1 MGANDGRSLTIIK
14 HFFLYNKKHEYSTK
28 FIFYSIYKMK
38 KSDIL
43 AKEAKLGYRDIKA
56 RRTFNELLAH
66 QNLKGGAKKNSQRR
80 TDAAVKHTFTMLFEN
95 TYDDLELILRRSA
108 GIHDAN
114 SYGNSKGLK
123 PKNLFVLGLPQN
135 HGNTELSISES
146 NDELSLVNDRLEKY
160 LEERKNR
167 IFEGTEKEMKRAM
180 IESLGWLPYRDKTLL
195 VLYIMKINIQ
205 QRLRWL
211 KLSENLTKA

>member
-1 MGANDGRSLTIIK
+1 
-14 HFFLYNKKHEYSTK
+14 
-28 FIFYSIYKMK
+28 MK

-66 QNLKGGAKKNSQRR
+66 QNLKGGAKKNNSQRR
-80 TDAAVKHTFTMLFEN
+80 VDAAVKHAKMFAMLLEN

-135 HGNTELSISES
+135 HENTELSISES

-180 IESLGWLPYRDKTLL
+180 IESVHDKTLL

-211 KLSENLTKA
+211 NLTLKLSEN